1 MIKFVYA
8 YTLLFYCKW
17 VIKIQIIALQLI
29 IYALAV
35 LDKNKVPSLSINQ
48 NMVVSKCECGHNGK
62 ESLKVYIKN
71 YYNNQNKKCSYIS
84 KCHGQPIKYYCKTCN
99 ISHCSQCKPQIGRHT
114 VYTIEKLP
122 VAEIRRKLQ
131 QGEEHLNNYFKQ
143 LKESSIQKSPNQ
155 KIKIEIAY
163 KNALILIQMYYPLRI
178 L

>member
-1 MIKFVYA
+1 MGNKNSNNCTTINY
-8 YTLLFYCKW
+8 LC
-17 VIKIQIIALQLI
+17 IGRSC
-29 IYALAV
+29 
-35 LDKNKVPSLSINQ
+35 KNKVPSLSINQ

-131 QGEEHLNNYFKQ
+131 QGEEH
-143 LKESSIQKSPNQ
+143 
-155 KIKIEIAY
+155 
-163 KNALILIQMYYPLRI
+163 
-178 L
+178 